1 MKVSELMTSCV
12 ECTRPDAP
20 LQQAAEAMK
29 RFDIGSLPV
38 CQHDRLV
45 GMVTDRDIVVRSVC
59 EGHDP
64 ESDHVAD
71 VMTSEVIFCYEDE
84 DADAAAHL
92 MKEKQIRRLPV
103 LNREKRLVGILSLG
117 DLAAEPGGEPLAEE
131 ALEGIS
137 EPSHALADGQ

>member
-29 RFDIGSLPV
+29 AFDIGSLPV
-38 CQHDRLV
+38 CQQDRLV
-45 GMVTDRDIVVRSVC
+45 GMITDRDIVVRSVS

-71 VMTSEVIFCYEDE
+71 VMTCEVVYCYEDE
-84 DADAAAHL
+84 DADRAAQR
-92 MKEKQIRRLPV
+92 MKDNQVRRLPV
-103 LNREKRLVGILSLG
+103 LNREKRLVGIISLG
-117 DLAAEPGGEPLAEE
+117 DLALEPDVEPLAEE

-137 EPSHALADGQ
+137 EPSPQHAAS